1 MRRLPLNMR
10 WLVLIVAL
18 GMLLAACGTSAP
30 SGTPPT
36 TASGGTAPTAA
47 PAASG
52 DTASGDVIT
61 FGAAVSITGKT
72 AKEGEYTRDGY
83 LMFIDTIN
91 EQGGIKVGGKTYK
104 TKLIYY
110 DDESKS
116 ERTAQL
122 YEKLINEDKVNF
134 LLGPYGSGPTGTA
147 APIAEKYKLPMV
159 EANGAAESIFS
170 KGYKYTFAVLS
181 PGKNYLRG
189 VIDSVITK
197 DSTVKTVAI
206 LGENEP
212 FSKEV
217 AAGAADYAKEK
228 GLDVVYQELYPSG
241 TQDVSALL
249 TNIKGKTPDLL
260 LGAGHLQDTLLIV
273 KQAKDLDVSPK
284 AMGFSVG
291 PSSPEFRANLK
302 ENADYIFGATQW
314 TDALKYNGDDP
325 WKTPKAFA
333 DAFKTKH
340 PNYTVVPYQVAESTA
355 ALVAY
360 QHAIEK
366 AGSLDPQKV
375 RDTLASLDIMTF
387 YGQIKFDERGVNIYK
402 PMAVEQLQ
410 PDGKKYTVF
419 PIDVAE
425 KDVLY
430 PMPAWDKR

>member
-1 MRRLPLNMR
+1 MWRKLQKARLIAL
-10 WLVLIVAL
+10 LAVAS
-18 GMLLAACGTSAP
+18 LLAACGGAAGSA
-30 SGTPPT
+30 G
-36 TASGGTAPTAA
+36 
-47 PAASG
+47 SG
-52 DTASGDVIT
+52 DTIS
-61 FGAAVSITGKT
+61 FGAAISITGKT

-83 LMFIDTIN
+83 QMFVDTVN
-91 EQGGIKVGGKTYK
+91 EQGGIKVGGKAYK
-104 TKLIYY
+104 VKLIYY

-147 APIAEKYKLPMV
+147 APIAEKYRIPMI

-170 KGYKYTFAVLS
+170 KGYRYTFAVLS

-189 VIDSVITK
+189 LIDLLRTK
-197 DSTVKTVAI
+197 DSSIKTVAI

-217 AAGAADYAKEK
+217 AGGAADYAK
-228 GLDVVYQELYPSG
+228 GLGMEVVYQELYPTG

-249 TNIKGKTPDLL
+249 TNIKGKSPDLL
-260 LGAGHLQDTLLIV
+260 LGAGHLQDSLLIV
-273 KQAKDLDVSPK
+273 KQAKDLGVSPK

-291 PSSPEFRANLK
+291 PSSPEFRDNLK
-302 ENADYIFGATQW
+302 TDADYIFGATQW
-314 TDALKYNGDDP
+314 TNALKYNGDDF
-325 WKTPKAFA
+325 WKTPQAFA
-333 DAFKTKH
+333 DAFQAKYA
-340 PNYTVVPYQVAESTA
+340 NYKSIPYQVAESTA

-366 AGSLDPQKV
+366 AGSLDPQAV
-375 RDTLASLDIMTF
+375 RDVIAGLDFMSF

-419 PIDVAE
+419 PSDVAE
-425 KDVLY
+425 KDAMY

>member
-1 MRRLPLNMR
+1 MRYRLS
-10 WLVLIVAL
+10 AL
-18 GMLLAACGTSAP
+18 RFITLTAILGVLLAACGA
-30 SGTPPT
+30 
-36 TASGGTAPTAA
+36 AGGGA
-47 PAASG
+47 PAAGSAAG
-52 DTASGDVIT
+52 TDTIV
-61 FGAAVSITGKT
+61 FGAAISLTGKT

-83 LMFIDTIN
+83 QIYVDTIN
-91 EQGGIKVGGKTYK
+91 EQGGITVGGKAYQA
-104 TKLIYY
+104 KLVFY

-147 APIAEKYKLPMV
+147 TPIAEKYQIPMV
-159 EANGAAESIFS
+159 EANGSAESIFS

-181 PGKNYLRG
+181 PAKNYLRG
-189 VIDSVITK
+189 VLDAILSK
-197 DSTVKTVAI
+197 DSSVKTVAI

-217 AAGAADYAKEK
+217 AGGAADYAKEK
-228 GLDVVYQELYPSG
+228 GMEIVYQDLYPTG

-249 TNIKGKTPDLL
+249 TNIKGKNPDVL

-273 KQAKDLDVSPK
+273 KQVKDLGISPK

-291 PSSPEFRANLK
+291 PSSPEFRASLK
-302 ENADYIFGATQW
+302 ENADYIFGSTQW
-314 TDALKYNGDDP
+314 TDALKYNGDDL

-333 DAFKTKH
+333 EAFTAKH
-340 PNYTVVPYQVAESTA
+340 PDYTSIPYQVAESTA

-360 QHAIEK
+360 QKALEK

-375 RDTLASLDIMTF
+375 RDALAGLDFMSF

-410 PDGKKYTVF
+410 SDGKKYTVW
-419 PIDVAE
+419 PSDVAE
-425 KDVLY
+425 KEIMY

>member
-1 MRRLPLNMR
+1 MRGLALMT
-10 WLVLIVAL
+10 VLGL
-18 GMLLAACGTSAP
+18 LLAACGSA
-30 SGTPPT
+30 
-36 TASGGTAPTAA
+36 GGTA
-47 PAASG
+47 SS
-52 DTASGDVIT
+52 DTIV
-61 FGAAVSITGKT
+61 FGAAISITGKT

-83 LMFIDTIN
+83 QMFIDTIK
-91 EQGGIKVGGKTYK
+91 EQGGIKIGGKTYQV
-104 TKLIYY
+104 KLVFY

-134 LLGPYGSGPTGTA
+134 LLGPYGSAPTGTA
-147 APIAEKYKLPMV
+147 APIAEKYKIPMI

-189 VIDSVITK
+189 IVDAVLAK
-197 DSTVKTVAI
+197 DPSIKTVAI

-217 AAGAADYAKEK
+217 AGGAAEYAKEK
-228 GLDVVYQELYPSG
+228 GLEVVYQELYPTG

-260 LGAGHLQDTLLIV
+260 LGAGHLQDSLLIV
-273 KQAKDLDVSPK
+273 KQAKDLGVSPK

-291 PSSPEFRANLK
+291 PSSPEFRDNLK
-302 ENADYIFGATQW
+302 GNADYIFGATQW

-333 DAFKTKH
+333 SAFTAKY
-340 PNYTVVPYQVAESTA
+340 PNYKSIPYQVAESTA

-366 AGSLDPQKV
+366 AGSLDPQAV
-375 RDTLASLDIMTF
+375 RDAIAGLDIMTF
-387 YGQIKFDERGVNIYK
+387 YGQIKFDERGVNMYK

-419 PIDVAE
+419 PVDVAE
-425 KDVLY
+425 KEALY
-430 PMPAWDKR
+430 PMPAWDQR

>member
-1 MRRLPLNMR
+1 MWQESRYARILALAI
-10 WLVLIVAL
+10 VLL
-18 GMLLAACGTSAP
+18 LLAACGGA
-30 SGTPPT
+30 
-36 TASGGTAPTAA
+36 GGG
-47 PAASG
+47 AASS
-52 DTASGDVIT
+52 DTIT
-61 FGAAVSITGKT
+61 FGAAISITGKT

-83 LMFIDTIN
+83 QFYEDTIN
-91 EQGGIKVGGKTYK
+91 QQGGIKVGDKTYK
-104 TKLIYY
+104 VKIVFY

-147 APIAEKYKLPMV
+147 APIAEKYKLPMI

-189 VIDSVITK
+189 VIDAVLSQ
-197 DSTVKTVAI
+197 DPNVKTVAI

-217 AAGAADYAKEK
+217 AGGAADYAKEK
-228 GLDVVYQELYPSG
+228 GLQVVYQDLYPSG

-249 TNIKGKTPDLL
+249 TNIKGQSPDIL
-260 LGAGHLQDTLLIV
+260 LGAGHLQDSLLIV
-273 KQAKDLDVSPK
+273 KQAKDLGVSPK

-291 PSSPEFRANLK
+291 PSSPEFRDNLK
-302 ENADYIFGATQW
+302 QNADYIFGATQW
-314 TDALKYNGDDP
+314 TEALKYNGDDL
-325 WKTPKAFA
+325 WKTPKAFGE
-333 DAFKTKH
+333 AFRAKYT
-340 PNYTVVPYQVAESTA
+340 NYKVIPYQVAESAA

-360 QHAIEK
+360 QHALQQ
-366 AGSLDPQKV
+366 AGSLEPQKV
-375 RDTLASLDIMTF
+375 RDAIAGLDFMSF

-410 PDGKKYTVF
+410 TDGKKYTVF
-419 PIDVAE
+419 PVDVAE
-425 KDVLY
+425 QKIVY
-430 PMPAWDKR
+430 PMLAWDQR

>member
-1 MRRLPLNMR
+1 MWRESRGAR
-10 WLVLIVAL
+10 AAAVLVMLCL
-18 GMLLAACGTSAP
+18 LLAACGAP
-30 SGTPPT
+30 ST
-36 TASGGTAPTAA
+36 TTGGG
-47 PAASG
+47 PAAG
-52 DTASGDVIT
+52 ADTIT
-61 FGAAVSITGKT
+61 FGAAISITGKT

-83 LMFIDTIN
+83 QMFIDTVN
-91 EQGGIKVGGKTYK
+91 EQGGITVGDKSYQ
-104 TKLIYY
+104 TKLVYY

-147 APIAEKYKLPMV
+147 APIAEKYKIPMI

-189 VIDSVITK
+189 VIDAVLAQDPSVK
-197 DSTVKTVAI
+197 KVAI

-217 AAGAADYAKEK
+217 AGGAAEYAQEK
-228 GLDVVYQELYPSG
+228 GLEVVYQDLYPTG

-249 TNIKGKTPDLL
+249 TNIKGKEPDIL
-260 LGAGHLQDTLLIV
+260 LGAGHLQDSLLIV
-273 KQAKDLDVSPK
+273 KQAKDIGVSPK

-291 PSSPEFRANLK
+291 PSSPEFRDNLK
-302 ENADYIFGATQW
+302 GNADYIFGATQW
-314 TDALKYNGDDP
+314 TSALAYNGDDL

-333 DAFKTKH
+333 EAFTAKH
-340 PNYTVVPYQVAESTA
+340 PDYSVIPYQVAESAA

-360 QHAIEK
+360 QKALEK

-375 RDTLASLDIMTF
+375 RDAIAGLDFMSF

-419 PIDVAE
+419 PVDVAE
-425 KDVLY
+425 KEIMY

>member
-1 MRRLPLNMR
+1 MRQESRYAH
-10 WLVLIVAL
+10 VLALAIVSML
-18 GMLLAACGTSAP
+18 LLAACGGP
-30 SGTPPT
+30 SG
-36 TASGGTAPTAA
+36 G
-47 PAASG
+47 AASS
-52 DTASGDVIT
+52 DTIT
-61 FGAAVSITGKT
+61 FGAAISITGKT

-83 LMFIDTIN
+83 QFYEDTIN
-91 EQGGIKVGGKTYK
+91 QQGGIKVGDKTYK
-104 TKLIYY
+104 VKVIFY

-147 APIAEKYKLPMV
+147 APIAEKYKIPMI

-189 VIDSVITK
+189 VIDAVLSQ
-197 DSTVKTVAI
+197 DPNVKTVAI

-217 AAGAADYAKEK
+217 AGGAADYAKEK
-228 GLDVVYQELYPSG
+228 GLQVVYQELYPSG

-249 TNIKGKTPDLL
+249 TNIKGQSPDIL
-260 LGAGHLQDTLLIV
+260 LGAGHLQDSLLIV
-273 KQAKDLDVSPK
+273 KQARDLGVSPK

-291 PSSPEFRANLK
+291 PSSPEFRDNLK
-302 ENADYIFGATQW
+302 QNADYIFGATQW
-314 TDALKYNGDDP
+314 TESLKYNGDDP
-325 WKTPKAFA
+325 WKTPKAFGE
-333 DAFKTKH
+333 AFRAKYPAYK
-340 PNYTVVPYQVAESTA
+340 VIPYQVAESTA
-355 ALVAY
+355 ALVAF
-360 QHAIEK
+360 QHAFQR

-375 RDTLASLDIMTF
+375 RDAIAGLDIMTF

-410 PDGKKYTVF
+410 TDGKKYTVF
-419 PIDVAE
+419 PVDVAE
-425 KDVLY
+425 QKIVY
-430 PMPAWDKR
+430 PMLAWDQR

>member
-1 MRRLPLNMR
+1 MWRRLATARLLA
-10 WLVLIVAL
+10 LVSIMSLA
-18 GMLLAACGTSAP
+18 LAACGT
-30 SGTPPT
+30 
-36 TASGGTAPTAA
+36 GGPGGAA
-47 PAASG
+47 GNG
-52 DTASGDVIT
+52 DTIV
-61 FGAAVSITGKT
+61 FGAAISITGKT
-72 AKEGEYTRDGY
+72 AKEGQYTRDGY
-83 LMFIDTIN
+83 LFYKDAIN
-91 EQGGIKVGGKTYK
+91 DLGGITVGGKTYK
-104 TKLIYY
+104 VDIKFY
-110 DDESKS
+110 DDESNS

-134 LLGPYGSGPTGTA
+134 LLGPYGSAPTATA

-181 PGKNYLRG
+181 PAKNYLRG
-189 VIDSVITK
+189 VIDLVQQK
-197 DSTVKTVAI
+197 DPNIKSVAI

-217 AAGAADYAKEK
+217 AEAAANYAKAK
-228 GLDVVYQELYPSG
+228 GMEVVYQDLYPTG

-249 TNIKGKTPDLL
+249 TNVKGKNPDLL
-260 LGAGHLQDTLLIV
+260 LGSGHLQDSLLIV
-273 KQAKDLDVSPK
+273 KQAKDLGISPK

-302 ENADYIFGATQW
+302 TDADYVFGATQW

-325 WKTPKAFA
+325 WKTPSAFA
-333 DAFKTKH
+333 QTFKAKH
-340 PNYTVVPYQVAESTA
+340 ADYPVVPYQVAESAA

-360 QHAIEK
+360 QRAIEK
-366 AGSLDPQKV
+366 AGSLEPQAV
-375 RDTLASLDIMTF
+375 RDALAGLDIMTF

-419 PIDVAE
+419 PADVAE
-425 KDVLY
+425 KDALY
-430 PMPAWDKR
+430 PMAAWDKR

>member
-1 MRRLPLNMR
+1 MQRHAVRMRGLALIT
-10 WLVLIVAL
+10 VLGL
-18 GMLLAACGTSAP
+18 LLAACGSA
-30 SGTPPT
+30 
-36 TASGGTAPTAA
+36 GGTA
-47 PAASG
+47 SS
-52 DTASGDVIT
+52 DTIV
-61 FGAAVSITGKT
+61 FGAAISITGKT

-83 LMFIDTIN
+83 QMFIDTIK
-91 EQGGIKVGGKTYK
+91 EQGGIKVGGKTYQV
-104 TKLIYY
+104 KLVFY

-134 LLGPYGSGPTGTA
+134 LLGPYGSAPTGTA
-147 APIAEKYKLPMV
+147 APIAEKYKIPMI

-189 VIDSVITK
+189 IVDAVLAK
-197 DSTVKTVAI
+197 DPSVKTVAI

-217 AAGAADYAKEK
+217 AGGAAEYAKEK
-228 GLDVVYQELYPSG
+228 GLEVVYQELYPTG

-260 LGAGHLQDTLLIV
+260 LGAGHLQDSLLIV
-273 KQAKDLDVSPK
+273 KQAKDLGVSPK

-291 PSSPEFRANLK
+291 PSSPEFRDNLK
-302 ENADYIFGATQW
+302 GNADYIFGATQW
-314 TDALKYNGDDP
+314 TDALKYNGDDA

-333 DAFKTKH
+333 DAFTAKY
-340 PNYTVVPYQVAESTA
+340 PNYKSIPYQVAESTA

-366 AGSLDPQKV
+366 AGSLDPQAV
-375 RDTLASLDIMTF
+375 RDAIAGLDIMTF

-410 PDGKKYTVF
+410 PGGKKYTVF
-419 PIDVAE
+419 PVDVAE
-425 KDVLY
+425 KEALY
-430 PMPAWDKR
+430 PMPAWDQR